1 MKTEN
6 STWTPD
12 NSVPT
17 ESNQIYQTLCGVS
30 PGISAVQGTPDCNY
44 NSKTTVAGQE
54 PVLNSSDYC
63 AKIIHIPVSG
73 GRFEAL
79 VDEAD
84 YPLVADSK
92 WCIFKS
98 KTSKIL
104 YAQRRGGELMHR
116 VIAGAHAG
124 DGLRIDHRDGNGLN
138 NTRHN
143 IRVGSQSQNR
153 ANSRKHKKTSTDYKG
168 VSPNGKKWK
177 AECGTRKDRHYLG
190 LFATPELAAAAY
202 NKKALEVFGPFAC
215 LNVIPHPAL

>member
-1 MKTEN
+1 MKTE
-6 STWTPD
+6 
-12 NSVPT
+12 
-17 ESNQIYQTLCGVS
+17 SNKSYQTLCELQPGVF
-30 PGISAVQGTPDCNY
+30 AVQASPDCQNL
-44 NSKTTVAGQE
+44 SKTDIGSQE
-54 PVLNSSDYC
+54 NGLNSGVYC
-63 AKIIHIPVSG
+63 AKITRIPVSDG
-73 GRFEAL
+73 QFEAF

-84 YPLVADSK
+84 AHLVAHCK
-92 WCIFKS
+92 WYIFKS
-98 KTSKIL
+98 KNTF
-104 YAQRRGGELMHR
+104 YAQNAKSDFMHR
-116 VIAGAHAG
+116 VVAGAHVG

-153 ANSRKHKKTSTDYKG
+153 ANSRKHKKTSTSYKG